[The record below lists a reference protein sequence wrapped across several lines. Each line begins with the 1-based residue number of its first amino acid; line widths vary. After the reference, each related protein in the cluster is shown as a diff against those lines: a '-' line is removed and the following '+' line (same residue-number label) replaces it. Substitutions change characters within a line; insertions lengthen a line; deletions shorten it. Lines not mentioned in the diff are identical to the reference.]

1 VVTLALALAANR
13 PATSHVDGRYFEAW
27 QQVYSKLPDGTL
39 DCMIACREEKSG
51 KGFVAHGA
59 TLELAILKAM
69 ESCAKDDTF
78 RVDDRLFNESLNSM
92 YQKGSVS
99 LDWVYKLFNIG
110 D

>member
-1 VVTLALALAANR
+1 MIKF
-13 PATSHVDGRYFEAW
+13 HVGGRYFEAW

-69 ESCAKDDTF
+69 ESCAKAKDNTF
-78 RVDDRLFNESLNSM
+78 QVDDRLFNESLKSM
-92 YQKGSVS
+92 YRKGSLN
-99 LDWVYKLFNIG
+99 LDWVYKLFNIA